1 VGNFWRRLLRPSSLP
16 VYMLLLIG
24 LVVGV
29 GSAVGFYVSL
39 EATSTT
45 EFCTSC
51 HQMANG
57 PFVMLKDTSHY
68 SNESGVAPGCADC
81 HVPKAFVPK
90 IIRKIQASREVWSTI
105 TGKIDTKEKY
115 LAHVAAMKGR
125 EIARLKANDSQE
137 CRNCHDVTRMR
148 LDEQSPKARQF
159 HEAMLQQGSTCIDCH
174 QGIAHMT
181 PEVAERLGQALSQK
195 Q

>member
-1 VGNFWRRLLRPSSLP
+1 MP
-16 VYMLLLIG
+16 VYALLLIG
-24 LVVGV
+24 LVVGA
-29 GSAVGFYVSL
+29 GSAVGFYFSL

-57 PFVMLKDTSHY
+57 PFVMLKNTTHY

-90 IIRKIQASREVWSTI
+90 IIRKIQASREVWATI

-115 LAHVAAMKGR
+115 LEHVPEMKAR
-125 EIARLKANDSQE
+125 EIARLRANDSQE
-137 CRNCHDVTRMR
+137 CRDCHDVSRMR

-159 HEAMLQQGSTCIDCH
+159 HQAMLQEGSTCIDCH

-181 PEVAERLGQALSQK
+181 PEIAARLEEAQSESAGSK
-195 Q
+195 EN